1 MNVSPGDRGSVKV
14 DGSAPRSYPAI
25 YEFEVIREV
34 TIEAVPAS
42 GYEFDHWS
50 GCVTGSINPIS
61 VKVDST
67 KEMTA
72 HFSPRSNP
80 EPMACMGDYLW
91 EDRGR
96 DGIQEASGPGKF

>member
-14 DGSAPRSYPAI
+14 DGSAPPSYPAT
-25 YEFEVIREV
+25 YEFKVIRQV

-67 KEMTA
+67 KGLTA
-72 HFSPRSNP
+72 HFSPRSSP
-80 EPMACMGDYLW
+80 EPMGSIGDYLW
-91 EDRGR
+91 EARGR
-96 DGIQEASGPGKF
+96 GGIQDANGPGTF